1 MSIRGS
7 PPLAQARLYFCFTV
21 RLGEGLPMADAALS
35 RFTNRLVREKSP
47 YLRQHARNPVD
58 WFPWGEEAAPRPTYT
73 RISRAG
79 CR

>member
-1 MSIRGS
+1 
-7 PPLAQARLYFCFTV
+7 
-21 RLGEGLPMADAALS
+21 MADAALS